1 MASQPSTTEAP
12 KPLDPQLGIATITP
26 PPTIPDPSTLILR
39 MLTPAEKEASWITN
53 SVSWAGRLTQA
64 DYVAREATNAASNL
78 LRDGGVRFW
87 GLTTEGEGGE
97 IYSAVETLKK
107 RVLVQTSKGFDVED
121 AYGIASV
128 FTPAKY
134 RGHGLA
140 GTMMRKLGE
149 WLDTEEA
156 NCRFSVLFSDVGDFY
171 TRHGWAVVPSPEVTL
186 PASPLPTSTSA
197 SPPTT
202 TITADSLH
210 SFAQSD
216 LLTLSAEAMA
226 PPTPG
231 KHTRLAF
238 VPSVAQAEWH
248 FGAEEISAAK
258 LYPDQAPPTAKGASV
273 GATFG
278 YWVRDF
284 NERKLIMLRLRE
296 GGPWD
301 DGEAQGVQEVVSVL
315 RAAQAEA
322 HEWGL
327 GKVVVWN
334 PDEKVKEACRI
345 ILGKEVEVR
354 NRTEG
359 SVPCLR
365 WNGKEGGGKG
375 EVEARVEWLA
385 LEKYCW
391 C

>member
-1 MASQPSTTEAP
+1 MASQPSAEEAP
-12 KPLDPQLGIATITP
+12 KPLDPQLGTAAITP

-39 MLTPAEKEASWITN
+39 LFTLAEKEASWVTN

-64 DYVAREATNAASNL
+64 DYVAREAANGASRL
-78 LRDGGVRFW
+78 LRDGGVRYW

-97 IYSAVETLKK
+97 IYAAVETLKK
-107 RVLVQTSKGFDVED
+107 RVLVQKNESFDIED

-171 TRHGWAVVPSPEVTL
+171 ERHGWAVVPSPEITL
-186 PASPLPTSTSA
+186 PASPLPTSAST

-202 TITADSLH
+202 PITAESLLPYTE
-210 SFAQSD
+210 SD
-216 LLTLSAEAMA
+216 LVTMTAEVKSPLA
-226 PPTPG
+226 PG

-238 VPSVAQAEWH
+238 VSSIEQAEWH
-248 FGAEEISAAK
+248 FGAEDISAAK
-258 LYPDQAPPTAKGASV
+258 LYPDQAPPTVKGVVA
-273 GATFG
+273 GGTFG

-284 NERKLIMLRLRE
+284 NERKLIMLRLKA
-296 GGPWD
+296 
-301 DGEAQGVQEVVSVL
+301 GEAQGVEEVVSVL

-334 PDEKVKEACRI
+334 PDEILKEACRVI
-345 ILGKEVEVR
+345 MGKEVEVK

-365 WNGKEGGGKG
+365 WNGKEGGGTG
-375 EVEARVEWLA
+375 EVEAGVEWLA
-385 LEKYCW
+385 VEKYCW

>member
-1 MASQPSTTEAP
+1 MASQPSAEEAS
-12 KPLDPQLGIATITP
+12 KPLDPQLGTAAVAP
-26 PPTIPDPSTLILR
+26 PQAIPDPSTLILR
-39 MLTPAEKEASWITN
+39 LLTPTEKEASWITN

-64 DYVAREATNAASNL
+64 DYVAREAANGASRL
-78 LRDGGVRFW
+78 LRDGGVRYW
-87 GLTTEGEGGE
+87 GLTTEEEGGE
-97 IYSAVETLKK
+97 IYAAVETLKK
-107 RVLVQTSKGFDVED
+107 RVLVQSSKGFDIED
-121 AYGIASV
+121 SYGIASV

-140 GTMMRKLGE
+140 GLMMRKLGE

-171 TRHGWAVVPSPEVTL
+171 ARHGWAVVPSPEVSL
-186 PASPLPTSTSA
+186 PASPLPTSDPASA
-197 SPPTT
+197 PTT
-202 TITADSLH
+202 PITADSLH
-210 SFAQSD
+210 PYTQSD
-216 LLTLSAEAMA
+216 LLTLTAEVMS
-226 PPTPG
+226 PPAPG

-238 VPSVAQAEWH
+238 IPSITQAEWH
-248 FGAEEISAAK
+248 FGAEDISAAK
-258 LYPDQAPPTAKGASV
+258 LYPDQAPPTIKGATA
-273 GATFG
+273 GATYG

-284 NERKLIMLRLRE
+284 NERKLIMLRLKA
-296 GGPWD
+296 GGV
-301 DGEAQGVQEVVSVL
+301 EAQDVQDIASVL

-322 HEWGL
+322 HKWGL
-327 GKVVVWN
+327 AKVVVWN
-334 PDEKVKEACRI
+334 PDENIKEACKVI
-345 ILGKEVEVR
+345 TGKDVEVR

-375 EVEARVEWLA
+375 EVEAGIEWLA

>member
-1 MASQPSTTEAP
+1 MASQPSAETP
-12 KPLDPQLGIATITP
+12 KPIDPQLGAAAVAP
-26 PPTIPDPSTLILR
+26 PPAIPDPSALILR
-39 MLTPAEKEASWITN
+39 LLTPAEKEASWVTN

-64 DYVAREATNAASNL
+64 DYVAREAANGASSL
-78 LRDGGVRFW
+78 LRDGGVRYW
-87 GLTTEGEGGE
+87 GLTTEGEGEE
-97 IYSAVETLKK
+97 IYAAVETLKK
-107 RVLVQTSKGFDVED
+107 RVLVHTSKGFNTED
-121 AYGIASV
+121 SYGIASV

-156 NCRFSVLFSDVGDFY
+156 NCQFSVLFSDVGNFY
-171 TRHGWAVVPSPEVTL
+171 ARHGWAVVPSPEITI
-186 PASPLPTSTSA
+186 PASPLPTSA
-197 SPPTT
+197 SPSPATT
-202 TITADSLH
+202 PITAESLQ
-210 SFAQSD
+210 SYTQSD
-216 LLTLSAEAMA
+216 LLTLTSEVMS
-226 PPTPG
+226 PPSPG

-238 VPSVAQAEWH
+238 DPSIAQAEWH
-248 FGAEEISAAK
+248 FGAEDISASK
-258 LYPDQAPPTAKGASV
+258 LYPDQAPPTLKGVATGS
-273 GATFG
+273 TFG

-284 NERKLIMLRLRE
+284 NERKLIMLRLKA
-296 GGPWD
+296 GGPWEG
-301 DGEAQGVQEVVSVL
+301 GEAEGVQEVASVL

-322 HEWGL
+322 HAWGL

-334 PDEKVKEACRI
+334 PDERVKEACKVI
-345 ILGKEVEVR
+345 MGKEVEVK

-375 EVEARVEWLA
+375 EVESGVEWLA

>member
-1 MASQPSTTEAP
+1 MASQPSAEEAP
-12 KPLDPQLGIATITP
+12 KPLDPQFGTAAITP

-39 MLTPAEKEASWITN
+39 LLTPTEKEASWVTN

-64 DYVAREATNAASNL
+64 DYVAREAANGASRL
-78 LRDGGVRFW
+78 LRDGGVRYW
-87 GLTTEGEGGE
+87 GLTTEGDGGE
-97 IYSAVETLKK
+97 IYAAVETLKK
-107 RVLVQTSKGFDVED
+107 RVLVQTSKGFDIED
-121 AYGIASV
+121 SYGIASV

-156 NCRFSVLFSDVGDFY
+156 NCPFSVLFSDVGDFY
-171 TRHGWAVVPSPEVTL
+171 ARHGWAVVPSPEITI
-186 PASPLPTSTSA
+186 PASPLPTSAST
-197 SPPTT
+197 SPPTAP
-202 TITADSLH
+202 ITAESLH
-210 SFAQSD
+210 PYTQSD
-216 LLTLSAEAMA
+216 LVTLTAEVMS
-226 PPTPG
+226 PPAAG

-238 VPSVAQAEWH
+238 VSSIEQAEWH
-248 FGAEEISAAK
+248 FGAEDISAAK
-258 LYPDQAPPTAKGASV
+258 LYPDQAPPTVKGVVA
-273 GATFG
+273 GGTFG

-284 NERKLIMLRLRE
+284 NERKLIMLRLKA
-296 GGPWD
+296 
-301 DGEAQGVQEVVSVL
+301 GEAQGVEEVVSVL

-334 PDEKVKEACRI
+334 PDEILKEACKVI
-345 ILGKEVEVR
+345 MGKEVEVK

-375 EVEARVEWLA
+375 EVEAGVEWLA